1 MTNIKTNIIGLSRDQ
16 IKSILIEANLI
27 KLNENF
33 RVKQIWHWLY
43 FHGVTN
49 IDDMTS
55 ISIDLREDL
64 KKVFILKR
72 PKLDKEQCS
81 TDGTRKWLIKLDDG
95 NLVETVYIPENNRGT
110 LCVSSQVGC
119 TLNCK
124 FCHTG
129 TQKLVKNLSTEEIV
143 SQLMI
148 ARDQLKDWP
157 ANENRKISNIVFM
170 GMGEPLYNYD
180 SVKQAVEIFSDQEG
194 IKLSTKRITLS
205 TSGIVPQILE
215 WGKEV
220 DTVLAISLHATND
233 KLRDEI
239 VPINKKYPLEELI
252 QACRDY
258 PRSRNSRRITFE
270 YVMLKGVNDSLDD
283 AKALVDLIEGI
294 PAKINLIPFNPWP
307 NSPYECSSNNQ
318 IKKFGDFINDAGYSS
333 PVRKTRGQDIM
344 AACGQ
349 LKSDSVKIRKSISR
363 LQV

>member
-1 MTNIKTNIIGLSRDQ
+1 MTNLKTNIIGLSRDQ
-16 IKSILIEANLI
+16 IKSILIDADLI
-27 KLNENF
+27 KLNESF

-43 FHGVTN
+43 FQGVTS
-49 IDDMTS
+49 IDEMTS

-64 KKVFILKR
+64 KKVFLLKR
-72 PKLDKEQCS
+72 PELNKEQCS
-81 TDGTRKWLIKLDDG
+81 IDGTRKWLIKLDDG
-95 NLVETVYIPENNRGT
+95 NLVETVYIPEDNRGT

-180 SVKQAVEIFSDQEG
+180 AVKQAVKIFSDQEG

-233 KLRDEI
+233 KLRNEI
-239 VPINKKYPLEELI
+239 VPINKKYPLKELI

-283 AKALVDLIEGI
+283 AQALVDLIDGI

-307 NSPYECSSNNQ
+307 DSPYECSSNNQ

>member
-1 MTNIKTNIIGLSRDQ
+1 MTDLKTNIIGLDREQ
-16 IKSILIEANLI
+16 LKSLLIEFNLI
-27 KLNENF
+27 KPSEKF
-33 RVKQIWHWLY
+33 RIKQIWHWLY
-43 FHGVTN
+43 FHGVTD
-49 IDDMTS
+49 IDHMTS
-55 ISIDLREDL
+55 LSIRFREGL
-64 KKVFILKR
+64 KKFFTLQR
-72 PKLDKEQCS
+72 PKLNKEQHS
-81 TDGTRKWLIKLDDG
+81 SDGTIKWLIKLADG
-95 NLVETVYIPENNRGT
+95 NLVETVYIPEENRGT

-148 ARDQLKDWP
+148 ARDRLSDWTT
-157 ANENRKISNIVFM
+157 NENRKISNIVFM

-180 SVKQAVEIFSDQEG
+180 SVKKSVQIFSDQEG

-233 KLRDEI
+233 ELRNEI
-239 VPINKKYPLEELI
+239 VPINKKYPLDELI

-270 YVMLKGVNDSLDD
+270 YVMLKGVNDSLAD
-283 AKALVDLIEGI
+283 AKALVGLIRGI
-294 PAKINLIPFNPWP
+294 PAKIIGRRN
-307 NSPYECSSNNQ
+307 
-318 IKKFGDFINDAGYSS
+318 A
-333 PVRKTRGQDIM
+333 
-344 AACGQ
+344 
-349 LKSDSVKIRKSISR
+349 
-363 LQV
+363 

>member
-1 MTNIKTNIIGLSRDQ
+1 MTNLKTNIIGLSRDQ

-72 PKLDKEQCS
+72 PELDKEQCS

-180 SVKQAVEIFSDQEG
+180 SVKKAVEIFSDQEG

-220 DTVLAISLHATND
+220 GTVLAISLHATND

>member
-1 MTNIKTNIIGLSRDQ
+1 MTNLKTNIIGLSRDQ
-16 IKSILIEANLI
+16 IKSILIDADLI

-43 FHGVTN
+43 FHGVTS

-72 PKLDKEQCS
+72 PELDKEQCS

-95 NLVETVYIPENNRGT
+95 NLVETVYIPESNRGT

-143 SQLMI
+143 SQLMV

-157 ANENRKISNIVFM
+157 ANENRQISNIVFM
-170 GMGEPLYNYD
+170 GMGEPLYNYK

-215 WGKEV
+215 WGK
-220 DTVLAISLHATND
+220 
-233 KLRDEI
+233 
-239 VPINKKYPLEELI
+239 
-252 QACRDY
+252 
-258 PRSRNSRRITFE
+258 
-270 YVMLKGVNDSLDD
+270 
-283 AKALVDLIEGI
+283 
-294 PAKINLIPFNPWP
+294 
-307 NSPYECSSNNQ
+307 
-318 IKKFGDFINDAGYSS
+318 
-333 PVRKTRGQDIM
+333 
-344 AACGQ
+344 
-349 LKSDSVKIRKSISR
+349 
-363 LQV
+363 

>member
-1 MTNIKTNIIGLSRDQ
+1 MTNLKTNIIGLNRDQ

-72 PKLDKEQCS
+72 PELDKEQCS

-157 ANENRKISNIVFM
+157 ANETRKISNIVFM
-170 GMGEPLYNYD
+170 GMGEPLYNYN
-180 SVKQAVEIFSDQEG
+180 SVKQAVKIFSDQEG

>member
-1 MTNIKTNIIGLSRDQ
+1 MTNLKTNIIGLSRDQ

-72 PKLDKEQCS
+72 PELDKEQCS

>member
-1 MTNIKTNIIGLSRDQ
+1 MTNLKTNIIGLSRDQ
-16 IKSILIEANLI
+16 IKSILIDANLI

-43 FHGVTN
+43 FHGVTS

-143 SQLMI
+143 SQLII

-157 ANENRKISNIVFM
+157 ANENREISNIVFM

>member
-1 MTNIKTNIIGLSRDQ
+1 MTNLKTNIIGLSRDQ

-72 PKLDKEQCS
+72 PELDKEQCS

-233 KLRDEI
+233 KLRNEI

>member
-1 MTNIKTNIIGLSRDQ
+1 MTNLKTNIIGLSRDQ
-16 IKSILIEANLI
+16 IKSILIEAKLI

-72 PKLDKEQCS
+72 PELDKEQCS

-333 PVRKTRGQDIM
+333 PIRKTRGQDIM

>member
-1 MTNIKTNIIGLSRDQ
+1 MTNLKTNIIGLSRDQ
-16 IKSILIEANLI
+16 IKSILIDANLI

-170 GMGEPLYNYD
+170 GMTKLT
-180 SVKQAVEIFSDQEG
+180 
-194 IKLSTKRITLS
+194 IKC
-205 TSGIVPQILE
+205 
-215 WGKEV
+215 
-220 DTVLAISLHATND
+220 AAY
-233 KLRDEI
+233 LR
-239 VPINKKYPLEELI
+239 
-252 QACRDY
+252 
-258 PRSRNSRRITFE
+258 
-270 YVMLKGVNDSLDD
+270 
-283 AKALVDLIEGI
+283 
-294 PAKINLIPFNPWP
+294 
-307 NSPYECSSNNQ
+307 
-318 IKKFGDFINDAGYSS
+318 
-333 PVRKTRGQDIM
+333 
-344 AACGQ
+344 
-349 LKSDSVKIRKSISR
+349 
-363 LQV
+363 

>member
-1 MTNIKTNIIGLSRDQ
+1 MTNLKTNIIGLSRDQ
-16 IKSILIEANLI
+16 IKSILIEAKLI

-72 PKLDKEQCS
+72 PELDKEQCS

>member
-1 MTNIKTNIIGLSRDQ
+1 MTNLKTNIIGLSRDQ
-16 IKSILIEANLI
+16 IKSILIDANLI

-72 PKLDKEQCS
+72 PELDKEQCS

-170 GMGEPLYNYD
+170 GMGEPLYNYN

-283 AKALVDLIEGI
+283 AKALVDLIDGI

>member
-1 MTNIKTNIIGLSRDQ
+1 MTNLKTNIIGLSRDQ

-72 PKLDKEQCS
+72 PELDKEQCS

-283 AKALVDLIEGI
+283 AKALVNLIDGI

>member
-1 MTNIKTNIIGLSRDQ
+1 MTDLKTNIIGLDREQ
-16 IKSILIEANLI
+16 INSLLIDANLI
-27 KLNENF
+27 KPSESF

-43 FHGVTN
+43 FHGVTDIN
-49 IDDMTS
+49 EMTS
-55 ISIDLREDL
+55 LSVKFREDL
-64 KKVFILKR
+64 KKIFILKR
-72 PKLDKEQCS
+72 PELDKEQYS
-81 TDGTRKWLIKLDDG
+81 SDGTIKWLIKLDDG
-95 NLVETVYIPENNRGT
+95 NLLETVYIPEDNRGT

-148 ARDQLKDWP
+148 ARDQLNDWP
-157 ANENRKISNIVFM
+157 TSENRKISNIVFM
-170 GMGEPLYNYD
+170 GMGEPLYNYE
-180 SVKQAVEIFSDQEG
+180 SVKKSVQIFSDQEG
-194 IKLSTKRITLS
+194 IKLSSKRITLS

-233 KLRDEI
+233 ELRNEI
-239 VPINKKYPLEELI
+239 VPINKKYPLEQLI

-283 AKALVDLIEGI
+283 AQALVDLIDGI
-294 PAKINLIPFNPWP
+294 PSKINLIPFNPWP

-349 LKSDSVKIRKSISR
+349 LKSDSLKIRKSMSI
-363 LQV
+363 LQK

>member
-1 MTNIKTNIIGLSRDQ
+1 MTDIKTNIIGLDRDQ
-16 IKSILIEANLI
+16 IQLLLINLNLI
-27 KLNENF
+27 KANEHF
-33 RVKQIWHWLY
+33 RVKQIWHWIY
-43 FHGVTN
+43 FHGVTD
-49 IDDMTS
+49 IDQMTS
-55 ISIDLREDL
+55 LSIKFRQDL
-64 KKVFILKR
+64 KKFFSLKR
-72 PKLDKEQCS
+72 PEINKEQFS
-81 TDGTRKWLIKLDDG
+81 SDGTIKWLIKLDDG
-95 NLVETVYIPENNRGT
+95 NLVETVYIPEDNRGT

-129 TQKLVKNLSTEEIV
+129 TQKLVKNLSTKEIV

-148 ARDQLKDWP
+148 ARDQLNDWP
-157 ANENRKISNIVFM
+157 TNENRKISNIVFM
-170 GMGEPLYNYD
+170 GMGEPLYNYN
-180 SVKQAVEIFSDQEG
+180 SVKKSVEIFSDQEG
-194 IKLSTKRITLS
+194 IMLSTKRITLS

-233 KLRDEI
+233 ELRNEI
-239 VPINKKYPLEELI
+239 VPINKKYPLVELI

-270 YVMLKGVNDSLDD
+270 YVMLKGINDSLTD
-283 AKALVDLIEGI
+283 AKALVNLISGI

-349 LKSDSVKIRKSISR
+349 LKSDSIKTRKSISR
-363 LQV
+363 LQK

>member
-1 MTNIKTNIIGLSRDQ
+1 MTNLKTNIIGLSRDQ
-16 IKSILIEANLI
+16 IKSVLIDADLI

-64 KKVFILKR
+64 KTVFTLKR
-72 PKLDKEQCS
+72 PELDKEQCS
-81 TDGTRKWLIKLDDG
+81 TDGTIKWLIKLEDG
-95 NLVETVYIPENNRGT
+95 NLVETVYIPEDSRGT

-180 SVKQAVEIFSDQEG
+180 AVKKSVEIFSDQEG

-233 KLRDEI
+233 ELRNEI
-239 VPINKKYPLEELI
+239 VPINKKYPLKELI
-252 QACRDY
+252 KACRDY

-270 YVMLKGVNDSLDD
+270 YVMLKGVNDSLED
-283 AKALVDLIEGI
+283 AQALVDLIEGI

-307 NSPYECSSNNQ
+307 DSPYECSSNNQ

-349 LKSDSVKIRKSISR
+349 LKSDSIKIRKSISR

>member
-1 MTNIKTNIIGLSRDQ
+1 MTNLKTNIIGLSRDQ
-16 IKSILIEANLI
+16 IKSVLIDADLI

-64 KKVFILKR
+64 KTVFTLKR
-72 PKLDKEQCS
+72 PELDKEQCS
-81 TDGTRKWLIKLDDG
+81 TDGTIKWLIKLEDG
-95 NLVETVYIPENNRGT
+95 NLVETVYIPEDNRGT

-157 ANENRKISNIVFM
+157 ANEKRKISNIVFM

-180 SVKQAVEIFSDQEG
+180 AVKKSVEIFSDQEG

-233 KLRDEI
+233 ELRNEI
-239 VPINKKYPLEELI
+239 VPINKKYPLKELI
-252 QACRDY
+252 KACRDY

-270 YVMLKGVNDSLDD
+270 YVMLKGINDSLED
-283 AKALVDLIEGI
+283 AQALVDLIEGI

-307 NSPYECSSNNQ
+307 DSPYECSSNNQ

-333 PVRKTRGQDIM
+333 PVRNTRGQDIM

-349 LKSDSVKIRKSISR
+349 LKSDSIKIRKSISR

>member
-1 MTNIKTNIIGLSRDQ
+1 MINLKTNIIGLSRDQ
-16 IKSILIEANLI
+16 IKSVLIDADLI

-64 KKVFILKR
+64 KTVFTLKR
-72 PKLDKEQCS
+72 PELDKEQCS
-81 TDGTRKWLIKLDDG
+81 TDGTIKWLIKLEDG
-95 NLVETVYIPENNRGT
+95 NLVETVYIPEDSRGT

-180 SVKQAVEIFSDQEG
+180 AVKKSVEIFSDQEG

-233 KLRDEI
+233 ELRNEI
-239 VPINKKYPLEELI
+239 VPINKKYPLKELI
-252 QACRDY
+252 KACRDY

-270 YVMLKGVNDSLDD
+270 YVMLKGVNDSLED
-283 AKALVDLIEGI
+283 AQALVDLIEGI

-307 NSPYECSSNNQ
+307 DSPYECSSNNQ

-349 LKSDSVKIRKSISR
+349 LKSDSIKIRKSISR

>member
-1 MTNIKTNIIGLSRDQ
+1 MTNLKTNIIGLSRDQ
-16 IKSILIEANLI
+16 IKSILIDANLI

-43 FHGVTN
+43 YHGVTS

-64 KKVFILKR
+64 KNFFILKR
-72 PKLDKEQCS
+72 PELDKEQCS

-157 ANENRKISNIVFM
+157 ANENRQISNIVFM
-170 GMGEPLYNYD
+170 GMGEPLYNYE